1 MNKEIRHVEDCVP
14 GLIVAEDIYKSS
26 TLIMPKNS
34 QIGNET
40 LAKLKAFGVDQIA
53 VYVPTD
59 RQEQVAEQPPVPDPR
74 REFKQQYRE
83 NVGRIKTV
91 LHDLAAGRELEW
103 EQMEGVFDS
112 AYTQVVENYSL
123 IESINEMRKAD
134 AYLYTHGLNVSLY
147 GGLIARWMR
156 LPEEEVRIVIQAGVL
171 HDIGKAKIPPEILNK
186 KGPLS
191 PEEMEQIKKHTA
203 LGYSLVKTYQDLSE
217 EVKEAILMHHERV
230 NGTGYPLGITGEYLS
245 IYTKIIMVA
254 DVYDALTSERVY
266 KKRTTPFDTFLELEK
281 MGYEHFDPQVMMVF
295 LNNIA
300 SYYTGAKVRLNT
312 GEIGEIACILP
323 QNISKPLVIVNG
335 KCIDLSREPHYRV
348 VEML

>member
-1 MNKEIRHVEDCVP
+1 MDKEIRNIEDCVP
-14 GLIVAEDIYKSS
+14 GLIVAEDIFKHS

-34 QIGNET
+34 PISDET
-40 LAKLKAFGVDQIA
+40 IARLKAFGVERVA
-53 VYVPTD
+53 VYVPTGH
-59 RQEQVAEQPPVPDPR
+59 QKQVAEQPPVPEPH
-74 REFKQQYRE
+74 REFKHQYRE
-83 NVGRIKTV
+83 NVDRIKTV
-91 LHDLAAGRELEW
+91 LHDLAAGRELEL
-103 EQMEGVFDS
+103 EQMEVVFDS
-112 AYTQVVENYSL
+112 AYTQVVENYHL
-123 IESINEMRKAD
+123 IESINAMRKAD

-147 GGLIARWMR
+147 GGLIARWMG
-156 LPEEEVRIVIQAGVL
+156 LSEEKVREVIQAGVL

-186 KGPLS
+186 RGPLS

-217 EVKEAILMHHERV
+217 AVKEAILMHHERV
-230 NGTGYPLGITGEYLS
+230 NGSGYPLGITGEYLS

-266 KKRTTPFDTFLELEK
+266 KKRITPFDTFLELEK
-281 MGYEHFDPQVMMVF
+281 MGYDHFDPQVMLVF

-312 GEIGEIACILP
+312 GETGEIACILP
-323 QNISKPLVIVNG
+323 QNISKPLIIVKG
-335 KCIDLSREPHYRV
+335 KCIDLSRERHLRI